1 MDYLLYIF
9 MHNWPKIAINIKA
22 SWFGIHKQ
30 KTATV
35 LQGRCFLA
43 FFDFGG
49 KTLRKYYLYGERNLS
64 GERIF
69 LARKERKLSQGKLAE
84 LMHQHGVDIDRMAIS
99 EIENRTRTVTDYELM
114 ALSDIYGV
122 SLAWLI
128 GRE

>member
-1 MDYLLYIF
+1 M
-9 MHNWPKIAINIKA
+9 
-22 SWFGIHKQ
+22 
-30 KTATV
+30 
-35 LQGRCFLA
+35 
-43 FFDFGG
+43 
-49 KTLRKYYLYGERNLS
+49 RKYYLHGERNLS

-69 LARKERKLSQGKLAE
+69 LARKERKLSQEKLAE

-99 EIENRTRTVTDYELM
+99 EIENRTRTVADYELM

>member
-1 MDYLLYIF
+1 M
-9 MHNWPKIAINIKA
+9 
-22 SWFGIHKQ
+22 
-30 KTATV
+30 
-35 LQGRCFLA
+35 
-43 FFDFGG
+43 
-49 KTLRKYYLYGERNLS
+49 RKYYLYGERNLS